1 MKTTSGQKI
10 KIGVFVMVGL
20 FVIFLGIFLIGSQ
33 KSMFNSTFSVYGV
46 FKNVNG
52 LMVGNNVRFAGINV
66 GVVEGINIV
75 SDSAVRVDL
84 TLNNNVKKFIKKD
97 SKVSIGSDGL
107 MGDKLIVI
115 SPGGSTSRTEVEGG
129 DKLTAVNPLDVDK
142 IINKLTKVA
151 DNAESLTG
159 NLNAIVSDINRGK
172 GSLGRLLK
180 NDRIANDLATTVS
193 SAKTTIQNANKT
205 TVTLNEDLKA
215 AQSNFLLR
223 GFFKNKEKAKQRKI
237 DSARKAQENLTK
249 EQEKL
254 RKEQD
259 KKLKEDQEKARKE
272 AEKKAKEEEKAAKQ
286 NN

>member
-10 KIGVFVMVGL
+10 KIGLFVLVGL
-20 FVIFLGIFLIGSQ
+20 VVIFLGIFLIGSQ
-33 KSMFNSTFSVYGV
+33 KSMFNSTFGVYGI

-84 TLNNNVKKFIKKD
+84 TLNNNVRKFIKKD
-97 SKVSIGSDGL
+97 AKVAIGSDGL

-115 SPGGSTSRTEVEGG
+115 SPGGSTSRTEVESG

-151 DNAESLTG
+151 DNAEELTS
-159 NLNAIVSDINRGK
+159 NLTDIVRDINHGK
-172 GSLGRLLK
+172 GSLGKLLK
-180 NDRIANDLATTVS
+180 NDQIAKDLATTVS
-193 SAKTTIQNANKT
+193 SAKTTISNANKT

-215 AQSNFLLR
+215 AQSNFLLK
-223 GFFKNKEKAKQRKI
+223 GFFKGKEKAKQRKI
-237 DSARKAQENLTK
+237 DSARKAQEKATK
-249 EQEKL
+249 EREKL
-254 RKEQD
+254 KKEQD
-259 KKLKEDQEKARKE
+259 KA
-272 AEKKAKEEEKAAKQ
+272 AKKAQEAAE